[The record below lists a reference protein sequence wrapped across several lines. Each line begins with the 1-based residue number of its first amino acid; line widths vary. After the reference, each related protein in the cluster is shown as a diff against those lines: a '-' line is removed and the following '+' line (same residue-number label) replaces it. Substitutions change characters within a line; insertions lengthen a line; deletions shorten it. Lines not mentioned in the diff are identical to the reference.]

1 MRTRAHEIPT
11 APLYDD
17 EVVVIDDPD
26 EGATVVESRTMVG
39 VPIQISRKG
48 TLDLDMTL
56 RQPAE
61 THYFVRAGF
70 ESGAPTDVI
79 ADSIAAGEEWV
90 IGPACLARD
99 NWILLVNL
107 SDPAVP
113 ADRRIAAWRPIKV
126 R

>member
-1 MRTRAHEIPT
+1 MRTRSHAVPIP
-11 APLYDD
+11 PLYDD
-17 EVVVIDDPD
+17 EVVVIDDLD
-26 EGATVVESRTMVG
+26 EDATLVESRTMVG
-39 VPIQISRKG
+39 IPIQISREG

-61 THYFVRAGF
+61 SHFFVRAGF
-70 ESGAPTDVI
+70 EIGAPTDVI

-99 NWILLVNL
+99 NWLLLVNL

-113 ADRRIAAWRPIKV
+113 PDRRIAAWRPIKV
-126 R
+126 G